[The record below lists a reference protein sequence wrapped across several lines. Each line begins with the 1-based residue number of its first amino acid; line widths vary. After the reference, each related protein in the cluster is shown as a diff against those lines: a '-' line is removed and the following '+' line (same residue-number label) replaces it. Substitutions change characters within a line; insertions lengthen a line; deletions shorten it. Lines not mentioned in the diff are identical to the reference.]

1 MYRHYFREWACRVEE
16 AFGPRHHGRGR
27 HGFGRFAGG
36 FADEG
41 EMGGRGFR
49 TGRKLSG
56 SDLQLLILALIAVKP
71 SHGYEIIKALEER
84 SNGFYAPSPGV
95 IYPALTYLEEIGY
108 ATVAA
113 DASRKLYS
121 PTESGLAF
129 LKERKEI
136 ADAMLSQIER
146 VGQKMECV
154 RRAFSRED
162 WHAPE
167 MMAARR
173 LLRSA
178 LDEKRD
184 APLDE
189 QRRIAEIL
197 ARAAREISGN

>member
-1 MYRHYFREWACRVEE
+1 MYHQYFREWIRQDECG
-16 AFGPRHHGRGR
+16 FGPRRFGAY
-27 HGFGRFAGG
+27 GRFAGG
-36 FADEG
+36 FAEEG

-56 SDLQLLILALIAVKP
+56 SDLQLVILALIALKP
-71 SHGYEIIKALEER
+71 RHGYEIIKELEER

-108 ATVAA
+108 ATVTS

-121 PTESGLAF
+121 PTEAGLAF
-129 LKERKEI
+129 LKERKDV
-136 ADAMLSQIER
+136 ADAIISQIER
-146 VGQKMECV
+146 VGQKMERV

-162 WHAPE
+162 WRSPE

-178 LDEKRD
+178 LDDKRD
-184 APLDE
+184 ASLEE

-197 ARAAREISGN
+197 ARAARDISGH

>member
-1 MYRHYFREWACRVEE
+1 MYHQYFREWIRQGECG
-16 AFGPRHHGRGR
+16 FGPRRFGAY
-27 HGFGRFAGG
+27 GRFAGE
-36 FADEG
+36 FAEEG

-56 SDLQLLILALIAVKP
+56 SDLQLVILALIALKP
-71 SHGYEIIKALEER
+71 RHGYEIIKELEER

-108 ATVAA
+108 ATVTS

-121 PTESGLAF
+121 PTEAGLAF
-129 LKERKEI
+129 LKERKDV
-136 ADAMLSQIER
+136 ADAIISQIER
-146 VGQKMECV
+146 VGQKMERV

-162 WHAPE
+162 WRSPE

-178 LDEKRD
+178 LDDKRD
-184 APLDE
+184 ASLEE

-197 ARAAREISGN
+197 ARAARDISGH

>member
-1 MYRHYFREWACRVEE
+1 MYRQHFREWVRQGECG
-16 AFGPRHHGRGR
+16 FGPRHFGAH
-27 HGFGRFAGG
+27 GRFAGG
-36 FADEG
+36 FADQG

-56 SDLQLLILALIAVKP
+56 SDLQLVILALIAEKP
-71 SHGYEIIKALEER
+71 RHGYEIIKELEER
-84 SNGFYAPSPGV
+84 SSGFYAPSPGV

-108 ATVAA
+108 ATVTA

-121 PTESGLAF
+121 PTEAGLVF
-129 LKERKEI
+129 LKERRDV
-136 ADAMLSQIER
+136 ADAIISQIER
-146 VGQKMECV
+146 VGQKMERV

-162 WHAPE
+162 WRSPE

-178 LDEKRD
+178 LDDKRD
-184 APLDE
+184 ASLEE

-197 ARAAREISGN
+197 ARAARDISGN